1 MKKEKMIEAP
11 QEIKDCVRKIM
22 QYKVIQVACDKL
34 VDEGEYTEIECNA
47 FKKACD
53 IEIDKLEKELEVWRN
68 ELRQKDSGD
77 LH

>member
-1 MKKEKMIEAP
+1 MKKVKMIEAP

-34 VDEGEYTEIECNA
+34 VDERKYTEIECNA

-53 IEIDKLEKELEVWRN
+53 KEIDKLEKELEVWRN